1 MAYLLRTSPEGLKYT
16 AASRGEAWPDDVDL
30 GEAEAELR
38 VRLLAD
44 DRVRLV
50 PQNAMVV
57 VDAAL
62 ELEPESELKP

>member
-44 DRVRLV
+44 DRVRPMVPIIQDALV
-50 PQNAMVV
+50 ADVPGSDSVMT
-57 VDAAL
+57 
-62 ELEPESELKP
+62 S